1 MKKFTK
7 KELIKRLGMSEDNAK
22 KVIEAQRRFPTLLT
36 TDEEEGFVI
45 DARTIWEELGKP
57 QGEFNK
63 WIKRKLVDKNYKENI
78 DYNRFTKIVEGDS
91 KGHGNATLKEYT
103 LTLDC
108 AKKVAMR
115 ENTDNGDLVCDYFI
129 SLEKAVKE
137 MENWYNIR
145 NPQKESYKTMCDA
158 IYEQYKKANDGKEP
172 NKYIYI
178 TNADMINLCLFGK
191 KSYDMKLVLDV
202 EYEDLLRDSLTVE
215 ANHAIHEIQLLNENL
230 VLSNIDFQ
238 TRKQIIINTCNSKF
252 LSIRLKIVSEFHKE
266 FKEINK
272 TR

>member
-1 MKKFTK
+1 MRNQELLPVLKKCK
-7 KELIKRLGMSEDNAK
+7 NNK
-22 KVIEAQRRFPTLLT
+22 
-36 TDEEEGFVI
+36 I
-45 DARTIWEELGKP
+45 DARTLFNELNLGTSGIKFVDWINNIIDKYSFLENKDYTISFKEEGLSQEK
-57 QGEFNK
+57 NK
-63 WIKRKLVDKNYKENI
+63 Q
-78 DYNRFTKIVEGDS
+78 EGHD
-91 KGHGNATLKEYT
+91 NATLKEYT

-145 NPQKESYKTMCDA
+145 NPQKESYKTMCNA
-158 IYEQYKKANDGKEP
+158 IYEQYKKATDGKEP

-215 ANHAIHEIQLLNENL
+215 ANHAIHEIQLLNESL
-230 VLSNIDFQ
+230 VLSNVDFQ

-272 TR
+272 TK